1 MSSYKMP
8 SQEIPVIAEKEVL
21 VLGGGPAG
29 VAAAVA
35 AARNG
40 ADVGLVERYPYLGGM
55 ATGGLVIILMRYD
68 ANKVHIYTGIPWE
81 ILNRLRDLEGGCYGP
96 PPREVWGSTD
106 PKDLAEWEPWGF
118 GGWRSEQQI
127 DGKEARWVLTE
138 VRSRAT
144 VNPELLKYVC
154 NEMLME
160 ARVKLWLHSNVI
172 SVIKEGDTAKGVV
185 VFSKSGF
192 QAIMGKVLIDAT
204 GDGDVMA
211 GANVEFDTGTRPFA
225 LNFRFGNVDIEK
237 ALNYL
242 KDNREKWLKAVN
254 TKLMDENQTRGV
266 GLWEDI
272 FVKDV
277 NPNVVDFSNVFA
289 ADRDALSVEELTRLE
304 INARRRILK
313 TLDVYKKHLP
323 GFESS
328 FLLDTAT
335 QVGVRESRKLVGEY
349 VITGDDV
356 EHSRRFDDVVAKGI
370 PHLYYPDFDIPYRS
384 LLPKDVNGL
393 IITGRPI
400 SMDHRAFTMTQALI
414 VQCFATGEA
423 AGTAAAI
430 AIKEK
435 ALPRNVKVDQ
445 IQGQLRKQGVFL
457 G

>member
-8 SQEIPVIAEKEVL
+8 SQEVPVIAEKEVL

-68 ANKVHIYTGIPWE
+68 GKKEQVYAGIPWE
-81 ILNRLRDLEGGCYGP
+81 IVTRLHDVQGGCYGP
-96 PPREVWGSTD
+96 PPRNVWGSTD
-106 PKDLAEWEPWGF
+106 PKDLAEWGPWGF
-118 GGWRSEQQI
+118 AGWRSERDI
-127 DGKEARWVLTE
+127 DGKDPVWVNAE

-172 SVIKEGDTAKGVV
+172 SVIKENDAVKGVV
-185 VFSKSGF
+185 VFNKNGF

-211 GANVEFDTGTRPFA
+211 AADVAFDKGTRPMA
-225 LNFRFGNVDIEK
+225 LNFRFGNVDVEK

-242 KDNREKWLKAVN
+242 KDHTEKWLEDVN
-254 TKLMDENQTRGV
+254 RELMDEKQQRGF
-266 GLWEDI
+266 GIWEDM

-277 NPNVVDFSNVFA
+277 NPNVVDFANVFDP
-289 ADRDALSVEELTRLE
+289 DRDGLDVEHLTALE
-304 INARRRILK
+304 INARRKILR
-313 TLDVYKKHLP
+313 TLEVYRKYLP
-323 GFESS
+323 GFESC

-335 QVGVRESRKLVGEY
+335 QAGVRESRKLVGEY

-356 EHSRRFDDVVAKGI
+356 KNSRRFDDVVAKGI
-370 PHLYYPDFDIPYRS
+370 PHLYYDSFDIPYRS
-384 LLPKDVNGL
+384 LLPKDVNDL

-414 VQCFATGEA
+414 VQCFGTGEA
-423 AGTAAAI
+423 AGTAAAV
-430 AIKEK
+430 ALKEK
-435 ALPRNVKVDQ
+435 VSPKKLDAGLVQK
-445 IQGQLRKQGVFL
+445 QLKKQGAL
-457 G
+457 L